1 MNFDPKAVRRAL
13 MVAKD
18 LATSIDPGFANIQ
31 PPMPPQGVPL
41 ERAKGG
47 EVKNVLPVGSPERSE
62 NLKQWLG
69 DSFLHVD
76 GNPKTY
82 YHGTSKD
89 KPFTGFKV
97 GRHGAWFTSDP
108 GDASMYAHQNDSMTS
123 RFEAGRFV
131 PQNTASRVMPV
142 FLKADN
148 PFFGE
153 FPEKYKNVENY
164 KKAQS
169 DWFDE
174 LRANGHD
181 SWIPRSQEGNLAVM
195 LGGPHQVKSAVGNV
209 GTFDP
214 TSADITKAEGGEVE
228 AAGMGINVRSDKKAG
243 MRYADEI
250 VDGNKLY
257 ETRDTDSLRPYVGKR
272 VAIVRTGEGP
282 AKAIGEVTVGE
293 PVVADQAM
301 FHKMRPHHLVPAG
314 SAFDIKQGGQK
325 YLYPMHDPVRFDDEK
340 DVGAGII
347 ARKVIS
353 KAEGGSVDDH
363 PDQGYAPKP
372 PGVLDVDNPGGDWL
386 KENREYSE
394 SRGYMPS
401 GAPKSFGKTTAVW
414 REPKSNEIAPVYLPV
429 SMLAQLPGVMSEQ
442 KNVRSHDLDWLTDH
456 MGKTGK
462 LPKIN
467 DREYKPFITVD
478 HRGMPFVSEGNH
490 RIMAAAKLGWDYLP
504 VEVRYFNGAEDV
516 DGPLHPDRIREMHGI
531 NMPRT
536 GGVENRVVDSAKAA
550 RRALMIAKDEL
561 GHGRT

>member
-41 ERAKGG
+41 ERA
-47 EVKNVLPVGSPERSE
+47 
-62 NLKQWLG
+62 
-69 DSFLHVD
+69 D
-76 GNPKTY
+76 
-82 YHGTSKD
+82 
-89 KPFTGFKV
+89 
-97 GRHGAWFTSDP
+97 
-108 GDASMYAHQNDSMTS
+108 
-123 RFEAGRFV
+123 
-131 PQNTASRVMPV
+131 
-142 FLKADN
+142 
-148 PFFGE
+148 
-153 FPEKYKNVENY
+153 
-164 KKAQS
+164 
-169 DWFDE
+169 
-174 LRANGHD
+174 
-181 SWIPRSQEGNLAVM
+181 
-195 LGGPHQVKSAVGNV
+195 
-209 GTFDP
+209 
-214 TSADITKAEGGEVE
+214 GGEVE
-228 AAGMGINVRSDKKAG
+228 IASMGINVRSDKKAG
-243 MRYADEI
+243 IRYADEI

-257 ETRDTDSLRPYVGKR
+257 ETRNTDSLRPYVGKR

-293 PVVADQAM
+293 PVVADQDM

-347 ARKVIS
+347 ARKIIN

-429 SMLAQLPGVMSEQ
+429 SMLSQLPGVMSEQ
-442 KNVRSHDLDWLTDH
+442 KNVRLHDLDWLTNH

-462 LPKIN
+462 LPKI
-467 DREYKPFITVD
+467 DGREYKPFITVD

-550 RRALMIAKDEL
+550 RRALMLAKDEL